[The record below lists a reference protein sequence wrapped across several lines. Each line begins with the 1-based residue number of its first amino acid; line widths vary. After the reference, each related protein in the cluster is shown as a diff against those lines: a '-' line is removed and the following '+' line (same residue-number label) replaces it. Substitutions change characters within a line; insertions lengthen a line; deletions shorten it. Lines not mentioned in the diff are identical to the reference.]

1 MSAEHLP
8 TDNTAI
14 EPASTGLDSDA
25 PKGLLFDLAPI
36 DLSGVVCDRTGL
48 EAINPHRA
56 DMALLDAVVW
66 RSECGTMGLG
76 VKHIRGDEFWVPGH
90 FPGRPM
96 FPGVLMIET
105 GAQLA
110 CYMFN
115 VRKNEPTLAA
125 FLRIENASFRS
136 QVAPGD
142 TLYVLIREVKYQKRR
157 FISDIQ
163 GVVPTDGSFRIA
175 FDSRISGM
183 SLGNRGY

>member
-1 MSAEHLP
+1 MPAERQP
-8 TDNTAI
+8 TDNIAI
-14 EPASTGLDSDA
+14 EAASPALDPEA
-25 PKGLLFDLAPI
+25 PKGLLFDLAPL
-36 DLSGVVCDRTGL
+36 DLGAVVCDRTGL

-56 DMALLDAVVW
+56 EMALLDAVIW

-76 VKHIRGDEFWVPGH
+76 VKHIRSDEFWVQGH

-142 TLYVLIREVKYQKRR
+142 TLYLLIKEVKYQKRR

-163 GVVPTDGSFRIA
+163 GVVPADGSFRLA
-175 FDSRISGM
+175 FDARISGM